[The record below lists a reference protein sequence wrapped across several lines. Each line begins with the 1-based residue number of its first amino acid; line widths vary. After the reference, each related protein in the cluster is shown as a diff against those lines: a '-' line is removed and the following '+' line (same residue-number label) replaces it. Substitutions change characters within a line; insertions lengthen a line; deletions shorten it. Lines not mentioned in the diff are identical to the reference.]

1 MTMCGIGGKLY
12 FNPARSVER
21 DVLERMNA
29 VQAHRGPDDS
39 GIYCQGPVG
48 LAHRRLS
55 IIDLS
60 PAGHQPMSNE
70 ACAGRRG
77 SDGLLW
83 IVFNGEIY
91 NFRAL
96 RPALERRGHRF
107 RSGTDTEVILHLYE
121 EHGVCCLHF
130 LRGMFAFAI
139 WDGPR
144 RQLFLAR
151 DRLGVKPLVY
161 QEDAEAFRFASE
173 AKAILQDP
181 AVEARPDPSAISR
194 YLTYGYVPSPGS
206 AFRGMRKLPPGHYLL
221 CRLPA
226 AGQAGGGKVQ
236 IARYWRLRRDQ
247 KIVRSEAEWCREIL
261 ARLEEAV
268 RLRLVSDVPL
278 GAFLSGG
285 IDSSA
290 VVAMMSRASGAPIKT
305 FSIGFDEPEY
315 DELAYARL
323 VAERFGTEHHEL
335 VVRPDA
341 AAVLPK
347 LAWHY
352 DEPFGDSSAVPT
364 YYVAQMTRRDVTV
377 ALNGDAG
384 DENFGGYDRYVAN
397 LLAASFDGWPGSAA
411 VRRLI
416 QHGLRWWKPA
426 GRRTSLLY
434 RARRFLDG
442 LTEAPERR
450 YARWFCHFYGD
461 RKDELLAPDFR
472 ASLDGEDALEILLA
486 AYRESDAPDFP
497 DATLGV
503 DVALYLPDDLLVK
516 VDIASMAHSL
526 EARSPFLD
534 HEFMEFA
541 ATIPSDLKV
550 RGRTKKYILKRALA
564 DLLPAE
570 ILHRPKMGF
579 GVPIDH
585 WLRQELREMAYDTL
599 LAPRCLDRG
608 YFRPET
614 LRRLLDEHTRGRANW
629 HYLLWTLLMLELW
642 HRTYIDAD
650 GPLAAQRRAPQP
662 SPPSFRRRPE
672 SSRLGILDPGFRR
685 GGDGG

>member
-1 MTMCGIGGKLY
+1 MCGIGGKLY
-12 FNPARSVER
+12 FDPGRPVER
-21 DVLERMNA
+21 EILERMNA
-29 VQAHRGPDDS
+29 ALAHRGPDDA
-39 GIYCQGPVG
+39 GIYCDGPMG

-70 ACAGRRG
+70 
-77 SDGLLW
+77 DGTIW

-91 NFRAL
+91 NFQDL
-96 RPALERRGHRF
+96 RPDLVQRGHRF
-107 RSGTDTEVILHLYE
+107 RSRTDTEVILHLYE
-121 EHGVCCLHF
+121 ERGVGCLDC

-139 WDGPR
+139 WDAPR

-151 DRLGVKPLVY
+151 DRLGKKPLCY
-161 QEDAEAFRFASE
+161 QQDAEAFRFASE

-181 AVEARPDPSAISR
+181 AVDARPDPAGVSH

-206 AFRGMRKLPPGHYLL
+206 AFQGMRKLPPAHYLL
-221 CRLPA
+221 CRD
-226 AGQAGGGKVQ
+226 GRVE
-236 IARYWRLRRDQ
+236 IVRYWRLRRDQ
-247 KIVRSEAEWCREIL
+247 KLDRSEAEWCQEIRT
-261 ARLEEAV
+261 RLEEAV
-268 RLRLVSDVPL
+268 RLRLISDVPL

-290 VVAMMSRASGAPIKT
+290 VVAMMSRAGTTPGRGGVTKT

-315 DELAYARL
+315 DELRYARL

-347 LAWHY
+347 LTWHY
-352 DEPFGDSSAVPT
+352 DEPFGDSSAVPM
-364 YYVAQMTRRDVTV
+364 YYVAQMTRRHVTV

-397 LLAASFDGWPGSAA
+397 LLAASFDRWPGAA
-411 VRRLI
+411 LLRRAI
-416 QHGLRWWKPA
+416 RWGLHLWPQG
-426 GRRTSLLY
+426 GRRTSLFT
-434 RARRFLDG
+434 RGRRFLDG
-442 LTEAPERR
+442 LTEVPERR

-461 RKDELLAPDFR
+461 RKDELLSPEFR
-472 ASLDGEDALEILLA
+472 ASLDGADALDLLLA
-486 AYRESDAPDFP
+486 AYRESDAPDFA

-503 DVALYLPDDLLVK
+503 DAALYLPDDLLVK

-541 ATIPSDLKV
+541 ATIPSNLKV
-550 RGRTKKYILKRALA
+550 RGRTKKYILKRALS
-564 DLLPAE
+564 DLLPEE

-585 WLRQELREMAYDTL
+585 WLRYELRELAYDTL
-599 LAPRCLDRG
+599 LGPRCLGRG
-608 YFRPET
+608 YFRSET
-614 LRRLLDEHTRGRANW
+614 IRRLLDEHARGRANW

-642 HRTYIDAD
+642 HRTYVD
-650 GPLAAQRRAPQP
+650 GDGELATSR
-662 SPPSFRRRPE
+662 
-672 SSRLGILDPGFRR
+672 RLGRGTAPVTR
-685 GGDGG
+685 GG

>member
-1 MTMCGIGGKLY
+1 MCGIGGKLY
-12 FNPARSVER
+12 FDPARPVER
-21 DVLERMNA
+21 EVLERMNA
-29 VQAHRGPDDS
+29 VLAHRGPDDA
-39 GIYCQGPVG
+39 GIYCQGAVG

-70 ACAGRRG
+70 
-77 SDGLLW
+77 DGTIW

-91 NFRAL
+91 NFQDL
-96 RPALERRGHRF
+96 RPDLVRRGHRF
-107 RSGTDTEVILHLYE
+107 RSRTDTEVILHLYE
-121 EHGVCCLHF
+121 EHGVGCLES

-139 WDGPR
+139 WDAPR

-151 DRLGVKPLVY
+151 DRLGKKPLCY
-161 QEDAEAFRFASE
+161 QQDAEAFRFASE

-181 AVEARPDPSAISR
+181 GVEARPDPAGISH

-206 AFRGMRKLPPGHYLL
+206 AFRGMRKLPPAHYLV
-221 CRLPA
+221 CRD
-226 AGQAGGGKVQ
+226 GKVEV
-236 IARYWRLRRDQ
+236 ARYWRLRRDR
-247 KIVRSEAEWCREIL
+247 KLEHSEEEWCQQIRS
-261 ARLEEAV
+261 RLDEAV
-268 RLRLVSDVPL
+268 RLRLISDVPL

-290 VVAMMSRASGAPIKT
+290 VVAMMSHAAGAVKT

-315 DELAYARL
+315 DELRYARL

-347 LAWHY
+347 ITWHY

-364 YYVAQMTRRDVTV
+364 YYVAEMTRRHVTV

-397 LLAASFDGWPGSAA
+397 LLAASFDRWPGAGLL
-411 VRRLI
+411 RRAI
-416 QHGLRWWKPA
+416 RWGLRLWPQG
-426 GRRTSLLY
+426 GRRTSLLT
-434 RARRFLDG
+434 RGRRFLDG
-442 LTEAPERR
+442 LTEVPERR

-461 RKDELLAPDFR
+461 RKDELLSPEFR
-472 ASLDGEDALEILLA
+472 ASLDGKDALDLLLA
-486 AYRESDAPDFP
+486 AYRESDAPDFV

-503 DVALYLPDDLLVK
+503 DAALYLPDDLLVK

-541 ATIPSDLKV
+541 TTIPSDLKV
-550 RGRTKKYILKRALA
+550 RGRTKKYILKRALS
-564 DLLPAE
+564 DLLPHE
-570 ILHRPKMGF
+570 ILDRPKMGF

-585 WLRQELREMAYDTL
+585 WLRHELRDLAHDTL
-599 LAPRCLDRG
+599 LGPRCLARG
-608 YFRPET
+608 YFRRATVE
-614 LRRLLDEHTRGRANW
+614 RLLDEHVGGKANW

-642 HRTYIDAD
+642 HRTYVD
-650 GPLAAQRRAPQP
+650 GDGDLAASRRAGRDAAPAT
-662 SPPSFRRRPE
+662 
-672 SSRLGILDPGFRR
+672 R
-685 GGDGG
+685 GG

>member
-1 MTMCGIGGKLY
+1 MCGISGKLY
-12 FNPARSVER
+12 FDPARSVEYP
-21 DVLERMNA
+21 VLERMNA

-39 GIYCQGPVG
+39 GVYCQGAVG

-60 PAGHQPMSNE
+60 PAGHQPMTNE
-70 ACAGRRG
+70 
-77 SDGLLW
+77 DGTVW

-91 NFRAL
+91 NFQAL
-96 RPALERRGHRF
+96 RPDLLRRGHRF
-107 RSGTDTEVILHLYE
+107 RSHTDTEVILHLYE
-121 EHGVCCLHF
+121 ERGVGCLDC

-139 WDGPR
+139 WDAPR

-151 DRLGVKPLVY
+151 DRLGKKPLCY
-161 QEDAEAFRFASE
+161 QQDAEAFRFASE

-181 AVEARPDPSAISR
+181 AVDVRPDPAGISH

-206 AFRGMRKLPPGHYLL
+206 AFHGMRKLPPAHYLV
-221 CRLPA
+221 CRD
-226 AGQAGGGKVQ
+226 GRVEVV
-236 IARYWRLRRDQ
+236 RYWRLRRGQ
-247 KIVRSEAEWCREIL
+247 KLERSEAAWCREIL
-261 ARLEEAV
+261 TRLEEAV
-268 RLRLVSDVPL
+268 RLRLISDVPL

-290 VVAMMSRASGAPIKT
+290 VVAMMSRASGGAVKT

-315 DELAYARL
+315 DELRYARL

-341 AAVLPK
+341 AAILPK
-347 LAWHY
+347 LTWHY

-364 YYVAQMTRRDVTV
+364 YYVAQMTRRYVTV

-397 LLAASFDGWPGSAA
+397 LLAASFDRWPGAGLL
-411 VRRLI
+411 RRAI
-416 QHGLRWWKPA
+416 RWGLHLWPHS
-426 GRRTSLLY
+426 GRRTSLLS
-434 RARRFLDG
+434 RGRRFLDG
-442 LTEAPERR
+442 LTEVPERR
-450 YARWFCHFYGD
+450 YARWLCHFYGD
-461 RKDELLAPDFR
+461 RKDELLSPEFC
-472 ASLDGEDALEILLA
+472 ASLDGADALDLLLD
-486 AYRESDAPDFP
+486 AYRESDAPDFM

-503 DVALYLPDDLLVK
+503 DAALYLPDDLLVK
-516 VDIASMAHSL
+516 VDIASMSHSL

-550 RGRTKKYILKRALA
+550 RGRTKKYILKRALS
-564 DLLPAE
+564 DLLPEE

-585 WLRQELREMAYDTL
+585 WLRHELRELAYDTL
-599 LAPRCLDRG
+599 LGPRCLGRG
-608 YFRPET
+608 YFRP
-614 LRRLLDEHTRGRANW
+614 RAVQRLLDEHTHGRANW

-642 HRTYIDAD
+642 HQTYVD
-650 GPLAAQRRAPQP
+650 GDGELAASRQVGRDAAPATK
-662 SPPSFRRRPE
+662 E
-672 SSRLGILDPGFRR
+672 G
-685 GGDGG
+685 